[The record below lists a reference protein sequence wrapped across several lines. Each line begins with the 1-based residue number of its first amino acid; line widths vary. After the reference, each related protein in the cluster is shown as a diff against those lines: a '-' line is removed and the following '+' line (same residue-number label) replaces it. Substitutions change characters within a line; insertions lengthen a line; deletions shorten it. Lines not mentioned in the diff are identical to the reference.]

1 MKFKQEHAV
10 SDKILSFI
18 LVKADPVADEDL
30 AVLGPLLGGGVLEKD
45 DGLYPG
51 PARTSLE

>member
-1 MKFKQEHAV
+1 M

-18 LVKADPVADEDL
+18 LVKADPLPLQGAPGADEDL
-30 AVLGPLLGGGVLEKD
+30 AVRVLSPLLDGGVLQD
-45 DGLYPG
+45 DGLFPG

>member
-1 MKFKQEHAV
+1 M

-18 LVKADPVADEDL
+18 LDKADPGADEDL
-30 AVLGPLLGGGVLEKD
+30 AGLGPLLDGGVLEKD